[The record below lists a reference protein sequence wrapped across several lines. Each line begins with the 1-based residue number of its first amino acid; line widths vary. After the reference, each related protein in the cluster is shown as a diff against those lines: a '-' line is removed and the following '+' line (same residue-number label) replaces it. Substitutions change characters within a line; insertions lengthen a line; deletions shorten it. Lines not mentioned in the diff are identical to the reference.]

1 MPSYHTIDTTIRV
14 LPFLLL
20 VLLQTRQYIVDKIFY
35 NYDIVSLVV
44 LQRNIPDNAMLLLL
58 LLVRLMMVAMAAD
71 LALSFFLLDHE
82 SSR

>member
-1 MPSYHTIDTTIRV
+1 MPSDHTLDTTIRV

-20 VLLQTRQYIVDKIFY
+20 VLLPTRQYIVDRIFY

-44 LQRNIPDNAMLLLL
+44 LRRNIPDNAMLLLL

-71 LALSFFLLDHE
+71 LVLSFFLLDHE

>member
-1 MPSYHTIDTTIRV
+1 MPSDHTLDTTIRV

-20 VLLQTRQYIVDKIFY
+20 VFLQTRQYIVDKIFY
-35 NYDIVSLVV
+35 NYDIVSLAV
-44 LQRNIPDNAMLLLL
+44 LRRNIPDNAMLLLL

-71 LALSFFLLDHE
+71 LVLSFFLLDHE